1 MEKITILG
9 AGSFGSAL
17 AQLMALKGY
26 QPLLW
31 GRDANV
37 VKSINE
43 QRVNHRYFPHF
54 EFHPGVT
61 ATEHLAPAL
70 EKASLILFC
79 LPTQIIRSFL
89 EKNTTL
95 IPPQALL
102 INTAKGIEQKTL
114 LTPSRIFADI
124 LGQKVFDRFATLSG
138 PTFASELF
146 QGQPA
151 GAAIA
156 SQNRTTAKTAQKMIS
171 GKTFRLYTT
180 SDLLG
185 VELGG
190 ALKNVMAIGTGI
202 AEGLGFGLNT
212 RAGLIT
218 RCLHEM
224 TKLGVR
230 MGANPLTFAGL
241 SGVGDLVLTCTGAL
255 SRNRHVG
262 MELGQGKKLTTI
274 LTEMKT
280 VAEGV
285 PTAQSVH
292 ELSKSFEVDM
302 PNSEYVYRMLYQ
314 GLAPKLALQEILARE
329 LKDEI
334 A

>member
-1 MEKITILG
+1 MTKICLLG
-9 AGSFGSAL
+9 AGSYGSSL
-17 AQLMALKGY
+17 AQIIALKGLD
-26 QPLLW
+26 PIIW
-31 GRDANV
+31 GRDATV
-37 VKSINE
+37 IKSIND
-43 QRVNHRYFPHF
+43 NKCNPRYFPKLKF
-54 EFHPGVT
+54 NEKVR
-61 ATEHLAPAL
+61 ATTDLAEAFFNA
-70 EKASLILFC
+70 ELILFC
-79 LPTQIIRSFL
+79 LPTQILRSFL
-89 EKNTTL
+89 EKNAKS
-95 IPPQALL
+95 IPAEALL
-102 INTAKGIEQKTL
+102 VNTAKGIEQKTL
-114 LTPSRIFADI
+114 LTPGRLFADI
-124 LGQKVFDRFATLSG
+124 LGHRILDRFATLSG

-146 QGQPA
+146 EGHPS

-156 SQNRTTAKTAQKMIS
+156 SFNRAVAKKAQQLIS

-224 TKLGVR
+224 TRLGVR

-241 SGVGDLVLTCTGAL
+241 SGLGDLVLTCTGSL

-262 MELGQGKKLTTI
+262 VELAGGKKLNEI
-274 LTEMKT
+274 LTEMNS

-285 PTAQSVH
+285 PTASSVY
-292 ELSKSFEVDM
+292 ELSRRYEVDM
-302 PNSEYVYRMLYQ
+302 PNSEYVYRILYE
-314 GLAPKLALQEILARE
+314 GLSPQQALKEILSRE
-329 LKDEI
+329 LKDE
-334 A
+334 AE